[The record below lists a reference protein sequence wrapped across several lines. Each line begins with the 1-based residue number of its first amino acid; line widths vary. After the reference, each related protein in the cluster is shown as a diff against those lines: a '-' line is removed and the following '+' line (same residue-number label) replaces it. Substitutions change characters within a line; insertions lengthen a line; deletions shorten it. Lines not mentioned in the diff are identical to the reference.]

1 MKVFKQEGCGKSSS
15 YKESVSGQG
24 ISWKRLRRFRLDGR
38 GGSALQEAVVDVH
51 AGDLGAVKSAE
62 GEEKQVERGDLL
74 KKA

>member
-1 MKVFKQEGCGKSSS
+1 MFPSR
-15 YKESVSGQG
+15 
-24 ISWKRLRRFRLDGR
+24 WK
-38 GGSALQEAVVDVH
+38 GGSALQEAVVDVQ